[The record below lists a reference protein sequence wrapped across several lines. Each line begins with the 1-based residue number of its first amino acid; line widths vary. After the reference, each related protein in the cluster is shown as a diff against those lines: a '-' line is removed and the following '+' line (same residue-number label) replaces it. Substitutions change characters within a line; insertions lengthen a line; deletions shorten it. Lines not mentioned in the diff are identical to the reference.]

1 MENENINRPNLTKKV
16 TNILK
21 RKKKS
26 LILILLILIT
36 VFFVMIFLNY
46 SQNKKNE
53 KIAEQYIKA
62 GIYLS
67 SKDKENSKIL
77 YKEIITSKN
86 KFYSI
91 LALNKIIEN
100 NLEEKNDEILKLF
113 KIIENIKVEKEQ
125 RNLIK
130 LKKALYLINISKY
143 NEGEKLLKEII
154 EDNSIWKNAA
164 IEISA
169 R

>member
-1 MENENINRPNLTKKV
+1 MENENINRPNLTEKV

>member
-1 MENENINRPNLTKKV
+1 MENENINRPNLTEKV

-67 SKDKENSKIL
+67 SKDKENSQ
-77 YKEIITSKN
+77 S
-86 KFYSI
+86 
-91 LALNKIIEN
+91 
-100 NLEEKNDEILKLF
+100 EEKTGWW
-113 KIIENIKVEKEQ
+113 
-125 RNLIK
+125 
-130 LKKALYLINISKY
+130 S
-143 NEGEKLLKEII
+143 
-154 EDNSIWKNAA
+154 
-164 IEISA
+164 
-169 R
+169 